1 MDTLFRSPPAL
12 ASSQA
17 PAPARDIPPAPARG
31 VPPAPARGVP
41 PAPARSALFA
51 EDFDLPR
58 RDATPEAEVV
68 NPTYTAAELAET
80 RAEAWAGGLAVGTA
94 DTNSTIAAT
103 TSALL
108 ESIAAALRDA
118 NAAASAVA
126 ERSAEAIARL
136 LLDSL
141 AKLLPALCER
151 HGEAELCALI
161 RIILPA
167 LAQEPTITVRVNPVH
182 TPALMR
188 ELDRLDPDLVECVR
202 LVPIEAIAAGN
213 VRVSWHDGSATR
225 DTASL
230 WQQVRAVLEPA
241 GLLSPATAQVSPDK
255 APAPNS
261 TMAPDPGRASTPD
274 SNHPAV
280 ASDSMPAPATILV
293 STPTTIPAT
302 FPATMPTTIPAMPTT
317 VPTTMKEIAHAD

>member
-12 ASSQA
+12 ARSQA
-17 PAPARDIPPAPARG
+17 PAATRDIPPAPARG
-31 VPPAPARGVP
+31 VPPAPARG
-41 PAPARSALFA
+41 ALFA

-58 RDATPEAEVV
+58 RDATAEAEVV

-118 NAAASAVA
+118 RVQAGAIA
-126 ERSAEAIARL
+126 ERSVESIARL

-241 GLLSPATAQVSPDK
+241 GLLSPATAPVSPDK

-261 TMAPDPGRASTPD
+261 TMAPDPGRASA
-274 SNHPAV
+274 PA
-280 ASDSMPAPATILV
+280 ANNPALAPDSMPAPATIIV
-293 STPTTIPAT
+293 STPATIPAT
-302 FPATMPTTIPAMPTT
+302 FPAIVPTTIPAMPATM
-317 VPTTMKEIAHAD
+317 PTTMKEIAHAD